1 MYFSDSWSFLLEL
14 NNNTIVPVDLSAEE
28 DWGDIE
34 PVMLL
39 ERQVH
44 NSWFGPFPDKR
55 IEKRLSCTIG
65 TDDEDN
71 QRLEIVRI
79 WEYREDKPLNGKFSL
94 FEPVS
99 MVEFVRRYLDAS
111 IVFNWDTEEEVA
123 KLKEHY
129 GV

>member
-14 NNNTIVPVDLSAEE
+14 ENNTIVPVDLSTEE

-34 PVMLL
+34 PVRRIN
-39 ERQVH
+39 E
-44 NSWFGPFPDKR
+44 FGNPDK
-55 IEKRLSCTIG
+55 LACTIG
-65 TDDEDN
+65 KFDGESEEGDGTFD
-71 QRLEIVRI
+71 IVRI

-99 MVEFVRRYLDAS
+99 MEDFVRRYLDAS
-111 IVFNWDTEEEVA
+111 IVFNWDTEEEVV
-123 KLKEHY
+123 KLKEYY